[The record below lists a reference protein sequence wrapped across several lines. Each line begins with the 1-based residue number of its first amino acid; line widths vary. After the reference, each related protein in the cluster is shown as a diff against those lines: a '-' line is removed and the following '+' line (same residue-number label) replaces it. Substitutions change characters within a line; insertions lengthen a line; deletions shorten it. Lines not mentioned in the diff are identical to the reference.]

1 MNPLIILFTA
11 LVLASTSTDGDTLA
25 SAPESTVTAPVPP
38 ARSGHTTIYDPVRR
52 RLIVFG
58 GDGASDVWALSLGQT
73 PPRWTELAPTGI
85 PPRANYGHIA
95 IYDSK

>member
-11 LVLASTSTDGDTLA
+11 LVLSSTSTDGDTLA

-58 GDGASDVWALSLGQT
+58 GGFPIEIDGAVVGAVGVSGGHYKQDMEVAEAGLAAL
-73 PPRWTELAPTGI
+73 
-85 PPRANYGHIA
+85 
-95 IYDSK
+95 K